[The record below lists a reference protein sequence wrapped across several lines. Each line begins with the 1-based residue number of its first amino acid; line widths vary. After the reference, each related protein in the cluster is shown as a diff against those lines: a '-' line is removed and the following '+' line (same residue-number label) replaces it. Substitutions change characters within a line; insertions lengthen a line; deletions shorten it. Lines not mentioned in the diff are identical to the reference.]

1 VRALLSAVG
10 VAFSVAIL
18 VIGLFMFDGVDRLMD
33 LQFGQIQREDISI
46 TFNEPLSPS
55 VRYALARENG
65 VTRVETFR
73 MAPAR
78 LRAGHLEREVSLQGM
93 APDGRLRRIMSS
105 DGLVHPL
112 PAEGVVLSKVLADR
126 LRVAPGDIVSA
137 EILEGT
143 RRRGSIPVTGVVDDF
158 LGASAYMTPDALQ
171 RLTGGEAVVS
181 GAYLAVDRDRR
192 APLLRRLKGMPAVAG
207 VGSPAEMLAS
217 FQAQLGD
224 SLFIAIGFLLG
235 FASVISIGVIYNGA
249 RIALSER
256 GRELASLRVM
266 GFHRSEVAAFLLGEQ
281 AAVTALA
288 IPLGWCLGWLMA
300 LAISGSLQSDV
311 YRIPLV
317 VSVRTYAIAAVVTI
331 IAAIASGWIVRRRI
345 NQLDLIAV
353 LKTRE

>member
-1 VRALLSAVG
+1 
-10 VAFSVAIL
+10 
-18 VIGLFMFDGVDRLMD
+18 
-33 LQFGQIQREDISI
+33 
-46 TFNEPLSPS
+46 
-55 VRYALARENG
+55 
-65 VTRVETFR
+65 
-73 MAPAR
+73 
-78 LRAGHLEREVSLQGM
+78 
-93 APDGRLRRIMSS
+93 
-105 DGLVHPL
+105 
-112 PAEGVVLSKVLADR
+112 
-126 LRVAPGDIVSA
+126 
-137 EILEGT
+137 
-143 RRRGSIPVTGVVDDF
+143 
-158 LGASAYMTPDALQ
+158 
-171 RLTGGEAVVS
+171 
-181 GAYLAVDRDRR
+181 
-192 APLLRRLKGMPAVAG
+192 MPAVAG